1 MLVTLAIAIGVALPV
16 AYLAIVIL
24 GEPAQAW
31 AALRRDEP
39 LALLA
44 RSLALALSVAAA
56 ATALAVP
63 LAWLTARTDL
73 PGRRAWTV
81 LAALPLVIPSYI
93 GAYLLVSALGPR
105 GELQSVLEPLGVDR
119 LPNIYGFGGAWLVLT
134 LFTYPLVLLP
144 VRAALLRLDPQL
156 EDAAKGMGRSPREV
170 FRSVILP
177 QLIPAIGA
185 GALLVALYA
194 LSDFGAVSILRFD
207 SFTRVIYQSYRT
219 SFDRTGAAAL
229 AALLVLAMLALLV
242 LEAAVRRGRHYHRSS
257 PGSPRSATTVPLGRW
272 RWPAVGFCAIVAG
285 LALALPITM
294 LIVWASRGLSGG
306 TDWGA
311 IATAT
316 GNSLLLAGMA
326 ALAAT
331 VVALPVAWLGA
342 RHPGRFATLVDGAT
356 TTGYALPGIVV
367 ALSLV
372 FFGIRVAPAL
382 YQTLAML
389 VIAMVV
395 LFLPLATGA
404 IRAALLQVPARLEEA
419 ARGSGR
425 SPLMAALTITV
436 PLARRGVLAGAALVF
451 LTTIKELPAVLL
463 LSPIGFETLPAEIW
477 RESSRLFFEAAAIP
491 ALVLLAVSA
500 VPLWLLVGRTE

>member
-1 MLVTLAIAIGVALPV
+1 MLVTVAIAIGVALPV

-93 GAYLLVSALGPR
+93 GAYLLVSALGPH

-156 EDAAKGMGRSPREV
+156 EDAAKGMGRSPGEV

-207 SFTRVIYQSYRT
+207 SLHARDLPVVPERASTAPEPRRSPRCWCWRCSCSWYSRRRCAAGVTTTAAPPVPRATRRPCRS
-219 SFDRTGAAAL
+219 GAGAGLRSAS
-229 AALLVLAMLALLV
+229 A
-242 LEAAVRRGRHYHRSS
+242 RSS
-257 PGSPRSATTVPLGRW
+257 PGSRSRC
-272 RWPAVGFCAIVAG
+272 R
-285 LALALPITM
+285 
-294 LIVWASRGLSGG
+294 SRC
-306 TDWGA
+306 
-311 IATAT
+311 
-316 GNSLLLAGMA
+316 
-326 ALAAT
+326 
-331 VVALPVAWLGA
+331 
-342 RHPGRFATLVDGAT
+342 
-356 TTGYALPGIVV
+356 
-367 ALSLV
+367 
-372 FFGIRVAPAL
+372 
-382 YQTLAML
+382 
-389 VIAMVV
+389 
-395 LFLPLATGA
+395 
-404 IRAALLQVPARLEEA
+404 
-419 ARGSGR
+419 
-425 SPLMAALTITV
+425 
-436 PLARRGVLAGAALVF
+436 
-451 LTTIKELPAVLL
+451 
-463 LSPIGFETLPAEIW
+463 
-477 RESSRLFFEAAAIP
+477 
-491 ALVLLAVSA
+491 
-500 VPLWLLVGRTE
+500 